1 MSEARSNFDGLLAG
15 PPRAV
20 IPDSP
25 AREGACASGQRIRIA
40 DTGEGAHSSFSALV
54 CEHCGNVSQNV
65 AAARYH
71 TAKLCGVLYPLAA
84 PIISESVDSSAAD
97 DFESNPEW
105 EHFGFR
111 GKVAEVLMAGAR
123 DSNGRGEESGEMKMK
138 RKALRLKRKAIRFAN
153 CGRLGRSAVCSLY
166 PFEHKFYAPHDCG
179 TDFCMKCAQGQRRAL
194 FEKYLPVILNAVAGG
209 VPKDWTLAR
218 VTFTLRSDGT
228 EITPERVREFNSGV
242 RFTIRKSVGS
252 RDGYGF
258 LFSDEVG
265 FETRGHLPD
274 AQRVA
279 HGLNLHCHGLYFGPY
294 VDWERT
300 RDLWA
305 TETKKRFGVPSTGFF
320 ITEEKEVKGFRRDPE
335 RAVRWALNHLL
346 KYLSK
351 PPAVTAE
358 RLASL
363 ILSFDGAKRVHA
375 LGKFYGKCPKKEKAN
390 CPCPTCKRM
399 GLEKPGSL
407 SFEGKFLPNGGSI
420 PRLSLVG
427 DLVAQ
432 GYLPLHG
439 DGRTTDFGDFLVRDA
454 AAP

>member
-1 MSEARSNFDGLLAG
+1 VSETQTFEL
-15 PPRAV
+15 PRAV
-20 IPDSP
+20 IPDLP
-25 AREGACASGQRIRIA
+25 VGEWACASGQRTRIA
-40 DTGEGAHSSFSALV
+40 DTGEGARSSFLALV
-54 CEHCGNVSQNV
+54 CEHCGNISQNL

-71 TAKLCGVLYPLAA
+71 AVKLCDVSHPLAA
-84 PIISESVDSSAAD
+84 PVVSESLPSAAG
-97 DFESNPEW
+97 DFELEYQA
-105 EHFGFR
+105 FGFR
-111 GKVAEVLMAGAR
+111 GEAAEVLMSAAR
-123 DSNGRGEESGEMKMK
+123 EWNRRGVESGDAKMK

-153 CGRLGRSAVCSLY
+153 CGRLGRSAICSLY

-194 FEKYLPVILNAVAGG
+194 FGKYLRVILNAVAGG
-209 VPKDWTLAR
+209 VPKGWTLAR
-218 VTFTLRSDGT
+218 VTFTLRSDGS
-228 EITPERVREFNSGV
+228 EITPERVKAFNSAV
-242 RFTIRKSVGS
+242 RFTVRKSVGS
-252 RDGYGF
+252 RNGFGF

-265 FETRGHLPD
+265 FEKRGHLPD
-274 AQRVA
+274 ALRVA
-279 HGLNLHCHGLYFGPY
+279 GGLNLHAHGLYFGPY

-305 TETKKRFGVPSTGFF
+305 AETEKRFGVPSTGFY
-320 ITEEKEVKGFRRDPE
+320 ITEVKGFRRDPE

-351 PPAVTAE
+351 PPAVTAG
-358 RLASL
+358 RLAAL

-375 LGKFYGKCPKKEKAN
+375 LGRFYGRCPTKEKAN
-390 CPCPTCKRM
+390 CPCPTCRRM
-399 GLEKPGSL
+399 GLEKPGVL

-439 DGRTTDFGDFLVRDA
+439 DGRTTDFGDCLAVDA